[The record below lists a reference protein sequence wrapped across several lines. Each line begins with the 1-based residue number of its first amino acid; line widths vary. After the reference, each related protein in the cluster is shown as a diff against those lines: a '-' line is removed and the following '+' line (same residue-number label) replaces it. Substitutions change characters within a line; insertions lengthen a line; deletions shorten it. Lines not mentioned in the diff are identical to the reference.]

1 MMRERADAIVS
12 GAAIMMHAVGARSCI
27 IALEDDKPEA
37 FESLHEALTR
47 VSTPITVTTVPAKY
61 PQGGERQLIRAI
73 TGAEVPYGQLP
84 LDIGIVCNNIGT
96 AAAVDDAV
104 MHGRPLVSRV
114 VTVTGGAVVEPRNV
128 EALFGTPI
136 NELIAT
142 CGGYH
147 MAPERLLMG
156 GPMMGYRLADD
167 RVPVVKGTNC
177 IIAAA
182 PGEFAA
188 PAPAM
193 PCIRCGECVSAC
205 PADLLPQ
212 QLHWATR
219 SGDLDGAERLHLF
232 DCIECGCCDVVCPSH
247 IPLVDTFRWAKG
259 EVFQRETERRKAD
272 LSKRRHDARVERI
285 EEERREREEKLK
297 AKRSP
302 EAIAAAM
309 ERIKQRDEAPQ

>member
-1 MMRERADAIVS
+1 MVAN
-12 GAAIMMHAVGARSCI
+12 
-27 IALEDDKPEA
+27 
-37 FESLHEALTR
+37 
-47 VSTPITVTTVPAKY
+47 PITVTTVPAKY
-61 PQGGERQLIRAI
+61 PQGGERQLIRTLI
-73 TGAEVPYGQLP
+73 GAEVPHGHLP
-84 LDIGIVCNNIGT
+84 LDIGIVCHNVGT

-136 NELIAT
+136 NELVAA
-142 CGGYH
+142 CGGYR

-156 GPMMGYRLADD
+156 GPMMGYRLANDG
-167 RVPVVKGTNC
+167 VPVVKGTNC

-182 PGEFAA
+182 PGEFAS

-193 PCIRCGECVSAC
+193 PCIRCGECVSVC
-205 PADLLPQ
+205 PANLLPQ
-212 QLHWATR
+212 QLHWAAR
-219 SGDLDGAERLHLF
+219 SNDLDGAERLHLF

-247 IPLVDTFRWAKG
+247 IPLVDTFRWAKS
-259 EVFQRETERRKAD
+259 EVFERETERRKAE
-272 LSKRRHDARVERI
+272 LSKRRHDARLERL
-285 EEERREREEKLK
+285 EAERREREEKLK

-309 ERIKQRDEAPQ
+309 ERIKQRDEAPG